1 MTLLIVG
8 ILLFVG
14 VHFIPSL
21 APDFKALWLEKMG
34 EGGYKG
40 TFSLLLLASFALMVV
55 GWQSI
60 EPSAVFRPN
69 PYLRQPAIAL
79 GMISIGLLVI
89 GSRKSR
95 IHQYI
100 RHPQLT
106 GVFTWS
112 LAHLLMNG
120 DSRSVIL
127 FTAMLFWSFG
137 EIVTI
142 SIRDGEREKPT
153 APPIGAEVL
162 TLVLVV
168 ATVILAVYA
177 HPYISGTRVIL

>member
-21 APDFKALWLEKMG
+21 APDFKAAWLEKMG

-40 TFSLLLLASFALMVV
+40 TFSLLLLASFALMIV

-60 EPSAVFRPN
+60 DPSEIFV
-69 PYLRQPAIAL
+69 
-79 GMISIGLLVI
+79 
-89 GSRKSR
+89 GSRNSR
-95 IHQYI
+95 IRQAV

-106 GVFTWS
+106 GVFIWA

-120 DSRSVIL
+120 DSRSVVL
-127 FTAMLFWSFG
+127 FTAMLFWSLG
-137 EIVTI
+137 EMVAI
-142 SIRDGEREKPT
+142 SKREGEWEK
-153 APPIGAEVL
+153 AEIPPIASEIL
-162 TLVLVV
+162 TLVIIV

-177 HPYISGTRVIL
+177 HPYMTGTQVLY